1 MVSLSAALL
10 SCGFSAVDASFFT
23 AVFYKPIL
31 QTAFTEPFIEPYTV
45 DLFCRVIDNYGDAG
59 VCLRLARALVL
70 RHKHVVRLWCDDV
83 VLLNRLEPSPTAG
96 LSFHDW
102 DAHATATPAQGVI
115 CGFGCTLDDTYLQA
129 MAACAVQPSYIH
141 LEYLSAE
148 LWVETTH
155 GLWSTHPRFGLKQRF
170 CNPGFNVRTAGLLHE
185 PTAYDEA
192 LALQTL
198 RQYGDVPAQVQR
210 IFVFGYPTPAFDNF
224 IDAAQQLKQAVH
236 WVLPQGTAGQAF
248 YEAMQGRAERSTVN
262 HSFTHM
268 PFLSQT
274 QFDAV
279 LRSCHA
285 AWVRGEDSAVTALFS
300 GIPML
305 WQLYPQD
312 GGAHLVK
319 LQAYVDTVIDATSSA
334 LPSEESSSWVLAMQ
348 ACNAAAT
355 LSSHEGEQAIVHFLN
370 AVPQHIG
377 QGRWAVH
384 CCDHVPDLAVTLS
397 RWLREWKIP

>member
-1 MVSLSAALL
+1 M
-10 SCGFSAVDASFFT
+10 T
-23 AVFYKPIL
+23 
-31 QTAFTEPFIEPYTV
+31 QIEIPKHFTV

-83 VLLNRLEPSPTAG
+83 ALLMRLEPSPTRG

-102 DAHATATPAQGVI
+102 DAHASATPAQGVI
-115 CGFGCTLDDTYLQA
+115 CGFGCTLDDAYLQA
-129 MAACAVQPSYIH
+129 IAACTTQPAYIH

-148 LWVETTH
+148 PWVETTH

-170 CNPGFNVRTAGLLHE
+170 CNPGFNAHTAGLLHE
-185 PTAYDEA
+185 PAAYDDV

-210 IFVFGYPTPAFDNF
+210 IFVFGYPTLAFDNF
-224 IDAAQQLKQAVH
+224 IDAAQQLKQAIH

-248 YEAMQGRAERSTVN
+248 YEAMQGRAKSSTVN
-262 HSFTHM
+262 HSFTRM
-268 PFLSQT
+268 PFVSQT
-274 QFDAV
+274 QFDAA

-285 AWVRGEDSAVTALFS
+285 AWVRGEDSAVTTMFA

-312 GGAHLVK
+312 DGAHLIK
-319 LQAYVDTVIDATSSA
+319 LQAYVDTVSDIVLDATHKV
-334 LPSEESSSWVLAMQ
+334 LPSQDSKPWARAMQ
-348 ACNAAAT
+348 ACNAHAT
-355 LSSHEGEQAIVHFLN
+355 VSSPEAVHALTQFLN
-370 AVPQHIG
+370 RAMQPHSCKA
-377 QGRWAVH
+377 GRWAQY
-384 CCDHVPDLAVTLS
+384 CCEQVPDLAQTLS